1 MFKVVTSEWC
11 EVPTLNE
18 VASGGRW
25 YGQPKGEG
33 RHWRGYNKQM
43 KMRGRDVSPLLIE
56 MGALQVEK
64 KTNNKKK
71 KIVTGKNVL
80 SI

>member
-1 MFKVVTSEWC
+1 
-11 EVPTLNE
+11 
-18 VASGGRW
+18 
-25 YGQPKGEG
+25 
-33 RHWRGYNKQM
+33 M

-56 MGALQVEK
+56 MRALQVEK
-64 KTNNKKK
+64 KTNNKKE

>member
-1 MFKVVTSEWC
+1 
-11 EVPTLNE
+11 
-18 VASGGRW
+18 
-25 YGQPKGEG
+25 
-33 RHWRGYNKQM
+33 M

-64 KTNNKKK
+64 KTTNKKE

>member
-1 MFKVVTSEWC
+1 
-11 EVPTLNE
+11 
-18 VASGGRW
+18 
-25 YGQPKGEG
+25 
-33 RHWRGYNKQM
+33 M

-64 KTNNKKK
+64 KTNNKKE
-71 KIVTGKNVL
+71 KIVTEKNVL